1 MARLSD
7 NLPALSNWAGEDHV
21 RSGLGRLAGTL
32 SNPNFRRYAG
42 AQFLHGA
49 GMWAHHLA
57 EVWLVYAITDSAFV
71 VGLTVAVRS
80 GSSVVLAP
88 VAGTLADRM
97 DRRRLLASTQASK
110 AVVASG
116 LALLALGMREDLP
129 LAVLFAAVAVLG
141 VIGAIDTPLRRAFVR
156 DVVLAD
162 GVDRAARLHTS
173 VMSVGRFLGS
183 GAAWLF
189 LSLSAAWACFAVNGV
204 TSLLAAT
211 LVLRVVPTTVTTS
224 RDARAAGGRVLGYL
238 LRTPAVT
245 IPMALLCSF
254 TLFGWNL
261 AVLLPVIADK
271 QLASGAGTFAILA
284 QVMAVGSLIGS
295 VMMAASKLAGPRNL
309 AILLAVFSATMVSLS
324 AVNHLV
330 AGIAAIFVV
339 GTFGG
344 GFLSLSNGSVQSAA
358 DPRLQG
364 RVSAAYGV
372 VFVGARAVGGPILG
386 WLVDD
391 YGSRT
396 ALVAVGIFTAAC
408 AVLGLLAAARVR
420 MSGSSQ
426 LSGA

>member
-1 MARLSD
+1 M
-7 NLPALSNWAGEDHV
+7 
-21 RSGLGRLAGTL
+21 RSGLGRLADTL
-32 SNPNFRRYAG
+32 SNPNFRRYAS

-57 EVWLVYAITDSAFV
+57 EVWLVYEITGSAFA
-71 VGLTVAVRS
+71 VGLTIAVRS
-80 GSSVVLAP
+80 GSAVILAP

-97 DRRRLLASTQASK
+97 DRRRLLASTQAAK
-110 AVVASG
+110 AVVASA
-116 LALLALGMREDLP
+116 LALLALAMGEDLP
-129 LAVLFAAVAVLG
+129 LAALFAAVAVLG

-156 DVVLAD
+156 DVVMAD

-189 LSLSAAWACFAVNGV
+189 LSLSASWACFAVNGA
-204 TSLLAAT
+204 TSLIAAT
-211 LVLRVVPTTVTTS
+211 LVLRVVPTTVATTA
-224 RDARAAGGRVLGYL
+224 DARAAGGRVIGYL

-261 AVLLPVIADK
+261 AVLLPVVADK
-271 QLASGAGTFAILA
+271 QLESGGGTFAVLA
-284 QVMAVGSLIGS
+284 QAMAIGSLIGS
-295 VMMAASKLAGPRNL
+295 VMMAASRLEGPRSL
-309 AILLAVFSATMVSLS
+309 ALLLAVFSATMATLA
-324 AVNHLV
+324 AVDVLL

-339 GTFGG
+339 GIFGG

-391 YGSRT
+391 FGSRV
-396 ALVAVGIFTAAC
+396 ALVTVGIFTAAC
-408 AVLGLLAAARVR
+408 AALGLLAAARTR
-420 MSGSSQ
+420 ATAQSR
-426 LSGA
+426 

>member
-1 MARLSD
+1 MRS
-7 NLPALSNWAGEDHV
+7 ALA
-21 RSGLGRLAGTL
+21 RLAGTL

-57 EVWLVYAITDSAFV
+57 EVWLVYEITGRAFL
-71 VGLTVAVRS
+71 VGLTITVRS
-80 GSSVVLAP
+80 GLAVVLAP
-88 VAGTLADRM
+88 LAGTLADRM

-110 AVVASG
+110 AVVAAG
-116 LALLALGMREDLP
+116 LAVLALAMGEDLP
-129 LAVLFAAVAVLG
+129 LAVLFGAIAVLG

-173 VMSVGRFLGS
+173 VMSTGRLLGS
-183 GAAWLF
+183 GVAGLF
-189 LSLSAAWACFAVNGV
+189 LSLSASWACFATNGA
-204 TSLLAAT
+204 TSLLASM
-211 LVLRVVPTTVTTS
+211 LVLRVVPTTVATS
-224 RDARAAGGRVLGYL
+224 ADARAAGGRVLGYL

-254 TLFGWNL
+254 TMFGWNL

-271 QLASGAGTFAILA
+271 QLGSGGGTMSVLAVIMAI
-284 QVMAVGSLIGS
+284 GSLIGS
-295 VMMAASKLAGPRNL
+295 VMMAASRLDGLRSL
-309 AILLAVFSATMVSLS
+309 AILLAVYGAVMAPLA
-324 AVNHLV
+324 AVNNLV
-330 AGIAAIFVV
+330 AGLAAILVV

-344 GFLSLSNGSVQSAA
+344 GFLSLSNGTVQSAA

-386 WLVDD
+386 WLVDGF
-391 YGSRT
+391 GSRD
-396 ALVAVGIFTAAC
+396 ALIAVAVGTAAC
-408 AVLGLLAAARVR
+408 GFVGLLAAGRARLDDR
-420 MSGSSQ
+420 TIP
-426 LSGA
+426 

>member
-1 MARLSD
+1 M
-7 NLPALSNWAGEDHV
+7 LSNWGGEDHV
-21 RSGLGRLAGTL
+21 RTALGRLADTL
-32 SNPNFRRYAG
+32 GNPNFRRYAS

-57 EVWLVYAITDSAFV
+57 EVWLVYEITDSAFV
-71 VGLTVAVRS
+71 VGLTIAVRS
-80 GSSVVLAP
+80 GSAVVLAP

-110 AVVASG
+110 AAVAG
-116 LALLALGMREDLP
+116 TLALLALAMGRDLP
-129 LAVLFAAVAVLG
+129 LAVLFGAVAVLG

-156 DVVLAD
+156 DVVMAD
-162 GVDRAARLHTS
+162 RIDRAARLHTS

-189 LSLSAAWACFAVNGV
+189 LSLSAAWACFAVNGA
-204 TSLLAAT
+204 TSLLASM
-211 LVLRVVPTTVTTS
+211 LVLRVVPTTAAVS
-224 RDARAAGGRVLGYL
+224 KDARATGGRVLGYL

-271 QLASGAGTFAILA
+271 QLESGAGTFAILA

-295 VMMAASKLAGPRNL
+295 VMMAASRLEGARSLAL
-309 AILLAVFSATMVSLS
+309 LLAVFSAAMVPLA
-324 AVNHLV
+324 AVNHLLAGV
-330 AGIAAIFVV
+330 AVIFVV

-344 GFLSLSNGSVQSAA
+344 GFLSLSNGSVQTAA

-391 YGSRT
+391 FGSRT
-396 ALVAVGIFTAAC
+396 ALVTVGVVTAAC
-408 AVLGLLAAARVR
+408 ALLGLLAAGRSRLGAAGRE
-420 MSGSSQ
+420 

>member
-1 MARLSD
+1 M
-7 NLPALSNWAGEDHV
+7 
-21 RSGLGRLAGTL
+21 RSGLGRLADTL

-57 EVWLVYAITDSAFV
+57 EVWLVYEITDSALA

-80 GSSVVLAP
+80 GLAVVGSPL
-88 VAGTLADRM
+88 AGTLADRM
-97 DRRRLLASTQASK
+97 DRRRLLACTQASK
-110 AVVASG
+110 ALVASG
-116 LALLALGMREDLP
+116 LAALALAMGEDLS
-129 LAVLFAAVAVLG
+129 LAVLFGAVAVLG
-141 VIGAIDTPLRRAFVR
+141 AIGAIDTPLRRAFVR
-156 DVVLAD
+156 DVVIAD
-162 GVDRAARLHTS
+162 RIDRAARLHTS

-189 LSLSAAWACFAVNGV
+189 LSLSASWACFAMNGAA
-204 TSLLAAT
+204 SLLAAT
-211 LVLRVVPTTVTTS
+211 LVLRVVPTTATTS

-238 LRTPAVT
+238 LRTPTVT

-271 QLASGAGTFAILA
+271 QLASGAGTFAVLA

-295 VMMAASKLAGPRNL
+295 VMMAASRLEGSRSL
-309 AILLAVFSATMVSLS
+309 AILLAVFSATMVSLA
-324 AVNHLV
+324 AVNHVV
-330 AGIAAIFVV
+330 AGMAAILVV

-364 RVSAAYGV
+364 RVSAVYGV

-386 WLVDD
+386 WLVDA
-391 YGSRT
+391 YGSRV
-396 ALVAVGIFTAAC
+396 ALVTIGIFTAAS
-408 AVLGLLAAARVR
+408 AMVGLLAVARNHL
-420 MSGSSQ
+420 SGSSRQ
-426 LSGA
+426 ARTSGGTGE

>member
-1 MARLSD
+1 M
-7 NLPALSNWAGEDHV
+7 LSNWVGEDHV
-21 RSGLGRLAGTL
+21 RTALGRLADTL

-57 EVWLVYAITDSAFV
+57 EVWLVYEITGKAFA
-71 VGLTVAVRS
+71 VGLTIAVRS
-80 GSSVVLAP
+80 GLAVVLAP

-110 AVVASG
+110 AIVASA
-116 LALLALGMREDLP
+116 LAVTALMMREDLP
-129 LAVLFAAVAVLG
+129 LAVLFGAVAVLG

-156 DVVLAD
+156 DVVMAD
-162 GVDRAARLHTS
+162 RIDRAARLHTS
-173 VMSVGRFLGS
+173 VMSIGRFLGS

-189 LSLSAAWACFAVNGV
+189 LSLSAAWACFAVNGA
-204 TSLLAAT
+204 TSLLASM
-211 LVLRVVPTTVTTS
+211 LVLRVVTTTATVS
-224 RDARAAGGRVLGYL
+224 KDARAAGGPVLGYL

-261 AVLLPVIADK
+261 AVLLPVVADK
-271 QLASGAGTFAILA
+271 QLEGGPGTFAILA

-295 VMMAASKLAGPRNL
+295 VMMAASRLEGSRSL
-309 AILLAVFSATMVSLS
+309 AILLAVFSATMASLA
-324 AVNHLV
+324 AVDYLV
-330 AGIAAIFVV
+330 AGMVAILVV

-344 GFLSLSNGSVQSAA
+344 GFLSLANGSVQSAA

-386 WLVDD
+386 WLVDAF
-391 YGSRT
+391 GSRI
-396 ALVAVGIFTAAC
+396 ALVTVGIFTAAC
-408 AVLGLLAAARVR
+408 AVAGLVAVARVR
-420 MSGSSQ
+420 SSGSSQ
-426 LSGA
+426 LSDA

>member
-1 MARLSD
+1 M
-7 NLPALSNWAGEDHV
+7 LSNWIGEDHV
-21 RSGLGRLAGTL
+21 RTALGRLADTL
-32 SNPNFRRYAG
+32 GNPNFRRYAS

-57 EVWLVYAITDSAFV
+57 EVWLVYEITESAFV
-71 VGLTVAVRS
+71 VGLTIAVRS
-80 GSSVVLAP
+80 GSAVVLAP

-97 DRRRLLASTQASK
+97 DRRRLLASTQAAK
-110 AVVASG
+110 ALVAG
-116 LALLALGMREDLP
+116 TLALLALAMREDLP
-129 LAVLFAAVAVLG
+129 LAVLFGAVAVLG

-156 DVVLAD
+156 DVVMAD
-162 GVDRAARLHTS
+162 RIDRAARLHTS

-189 LSLSAAWACFAVNGV
+189 LSLSAAWACFAVNGA
-204 TSLLAAT
+204 TSLLASM
-211 LVLRVVPTTVTTS
+211 LVLRVVPTTAAVS
-224 RDARAAGGRVLGYL
+224 KDARATGGRVLGYL

-271 QLASGAGTFAILA
+271 QLESGAGTFAILA

-295 VMMAASKLAGPRNL
+295 VMMAASRLEGARSLAL
-309 AILLAVFSATMVSLS
+309 LLAVFSATLVTLS
-324 AVNHLV
+324 AVNVLV
-330 AGIAAIFVV
+330 AGIVAIFVV
-339 GTFGG
+339 GIFGG

-391 YGSRT
+391 FGSRT
-396 ALVAVGIFTAAC
+396 ALVTVGVVTAAC
-408 AVLGLLAAARVR
+408 ALLGLLAAGRSRLGAAGRE
-420 MSGSSQ
+420 

>member
-1 MARLSD
+1 MKLA
-7 NLPALSNWAGEDHV
+7 
-21 RSGLGRLAGTL
+21 LGRLAGTL

-57 EVWLVYAITDSAFV
+57 EVWLVYEITGSAFA

-80 GSSVVLAP
+80 GSAVVLAP

-110 AVVASG
+110 AVVAG
-116 LALLALGMREDLP
+116 TLALLALAMGRDLP
-129 LAVLFAAVAVLG
+129 LAVLFGAVAVLG

-156 DVVLAD
+156 DVVMAD
-162 GVDRAARLHTS
+162 RIDRAARLHTS

-183 GAAWLF
+183 GAAWLL
-189 LSLSAAWACFAVNGV
+189 LSLSASWACFAVNGA

-211 LVLRVVPTTVTTS
+211 LVLRVVPTTATTS
-224 RDARAAGGRVLGYL
+224 ADARAAGGRVLGYL

-261 AVLLPVIADK
+261 AVLLPVVADK
-271 QLASGAGTFAILA
+271 QLSSEGGTFAVLA
-284 QVMAVGSLIGS
+284 LAMAIGSLIGS
-295 VMMAASKLAGPRNL
+295 VMMAASKLEGPRSL
-309 AILLAVFSATMVSLS
+309 ALLLAVFSATLVSLS
-324 AVNHLV
+324 AVNFLV

-344 GFLSLSNGSVQSAA
+344 GFLSLSNGSVQTAA

-386 WLVDD
+386 WMADD
-391 YGSRT
+391 FGSRV
-396 ALVAVGIFTAAC
+396 ALITVGIFTAAC
-408 AVLGLLAAARVR
+408 ALLGLAAVARTR
-420 MSGSSQ
+420 LSGSSQ

>member
-1 MARLSD
+1 MRTA
-7 NLPALSNWAGEDHV
+7 
-21 RSGLGRLAGTL
+21 LGRLADTL
-32 SNPNFRRYAG
+32 SNPNFRRYAS

-57 EVWLVYAITDSAFV
+57 EVWLVYEITGSAFV
-71 VGLTVAVRS
+71 VGLTIAIRS
-80 GSSVVLAP
+80 GSAVVLAP
-88 VAGTLADRM
+88 LAGTLADRM
-97 DRRRLLASTQASK
+97 DRRRLLASTQGSK
-110 AVVASG
+110 SVVAG
-116 LALLALGMREDLP
+116 VLALLALAMGEDLP
-129 LAVLFAAVAVLG
+129 LAVLFGTVAVLG

-162 GVDRAARLHTS
+162 GINRAARLHTS

-183 GAAWLF
+183 GAAWLL
-189 LSLSAAWACFAVNGV
+189 LSLSAAWACFAVNGL
-204 TSLLAAT
+204 TSLLASV
-211 LVLRVVPTTVTTS
+211 LVLRVVTTTATAS
-224 RDARAAGGRVLGYL
+224 KEARDAGGRVLGYL

-261 AVLLPVIADK
+261 AVLLPVVADK

-295 VMMAASKLAGPRNL
+295 VMMAASKLEGARSL
-309 AILLAVFSATMVSLS
+309 AILLAVFSATMVSLA
-324 AVNHLV
+324 AVNHLLAGMV
-330 AGIAAIFVV
+330 AILVV

-344 GFLSLSNGSVQSAA
+344 GFLSLANGSVQSAA

-386 WLVDD
+386 WLVDAF
-391 YGSRT
+391 GSRV
-396 ALVAVGIFTAAC
+396 ALVTVGIFTAAC
-408 AVLGLLAAARVR
+408 ALVGLLAVARSR
-420 MSGSSQ
+420 
-426 LSGA
+426 LSR

>member
-1 MARLSD
+1 M
-7 NLPALSNWAGEDHV
+7 LSNWIGEDHV
-21 RSGLGRLAGTL
+21 RTALGRLADTL
-32 SNPNFRRYAG
+32 GNPNFRRYAS

-57 EVWLVYAITDSAFV
+57 EVWLVYEITDSAFV
-71 VGLTVAVRS
+71 VGLTIAVRS
-80 GSSVVLAP
+80 GSAVILAP

-97 DRRRLLASTQASK
+97 DRRRLLASTQAAK
-110 AVVASG
+110 ALVAG
-116 LALLALGMREDLP
+116 TLALLALAMREDLP
-129 LAVLFAAVAVLG
+129 LAVLFGAVAVLG

-156 DVVLAD
+156 DVVMAD
-162 GVDRAARLHTS
+162 RIDRAARLHTS

-189 LSLSAAWACFAVNGV
+189 LSLSAAWACFAVNGA
-204 TSLLAAT
+204 TSLLASM
-211 LVLRVVPTTVTTS
+211 LVLRVVPTTAAVS
-224 RDARAAGGRVLGYL
+224 KDARATGGRVLGYL

-271 QLASGAGTFAILA
+271 QLESGAGTFAILA

-295 VMMAASKLAGPRNL
+295 VMMAASRLEGARSLAL
-309 AILLAVFSATMVSLS
+309 LLAVFSATLVTLS
-324 AVNHLV
+324 AVNVLV
-330 AGIAAIFVV
+330 AGIVAIFVV
-339 GTFGG
+339 GIFGG

-391 YGSRT
+391 FGSRT
-396 ALVAVGIFTAAC
+396 ALVTVGVVTAAC
-408 AVLGLLAAARVR
+408 ALLGLLAAGRSRLGAAGRE
-420 MSGSSQ
+420 

>member
-1 MARLSD
+1 M
-7 NLPALSNWAGEDHV
+7 
-21 RSGLGRLAGTL
+21 

-97 DRRRLLASTQASK
+97 DRRRLLAATQASK

-116 LALLALGMREDLP
+116 LALLALGMQEDLP

-189 LSLSAAWACFAVNGV
+189 LSLSAAWACFAVNGA

-330 AGIAAIFVV
+330 AGIAAMRRVLEPVQRIGAVSGRPPPSGSGV
-339 GTFGG
+339 GGLRGRLRGSPRRGRSDPGMAGG
-344 GFLSLSNGSVQSAA
+344 RLRQPDRPGRGGDLHRSLRRARPPRRRPSPSE
-358 DPRLQG
+358 RLQ
-364 RVSAAYGV
+364 
-372 VFVGARAVGGPILG
+372 
-386 WLVDD
+386 
-391 YGSRT
+391 RT
-396 ALVAVGIFTAAC
+396 QQHLTP
-408 AVLGLLAAARVR
+408 
-420 MSGSSQ
+420 S
-426 LSGA
+426 

>member
-1 MARLSD
+1 M
-7 NLPALSNWAGEDHV
+7 

-97 DRRRLLASTQASK
+97 DRRRLLAATQASK

-116 LALLALGMREDLP
+116 LALLALGMGEDLP

-189 LSLSAAWACFAVNGV
+189 LSLSAAWACFAVNGA

-295 VMMAASKLAGPRNL
+295 VMVAASKLAGPRNL

-324 AVNHLV
+324 AVDHLV

-391 YGSRT
+391 FGSRT
-396 ALVAVGIFTAAC
+396 ALVTVGIFTAAC
-408 AVLGLLAAARVR
+408 ALFGLLAAARVR
-420 MSGSSQ
+420 MSGSSR

>member
-1 MARLSD
+1 M
-7 NLPALSNWAGEDHV
+7 
-21 RSGLGRLAGTL
+21 RSSLGRLADTL
-32 SNPNFRRYAG
+32 SDSNFRRYAS

-57 EVWLVYAITDSAFV
+57 EVWLVYEITGSAFV
-71 VGLTVAVRS
+71 VGLTIAVRS
-80 GSSVVLAP
+80 GSAVILAP

-97 DRRRLLASTQASK
+97 DRRRLLASTQAAK
-110 AVVASG
+110 ALVASG
-116 LALLALGMREDLP
+116 LALLALAMGENLP
-129 LAVLFAAVAVLG
+129 LAVLFGAVAVLG

-156 DVVLAD
+156 DVVMAD
-162 GVDRAARLHTS
+162 RIDRAARLHTS

-189 LSLSAAWACFAVNGV
+189 LSLSASWACFAVNGA

-211 LVLRVVPTTVTTS
+211 LVLRVVPTTAATTAE
-224 RDARAAGGRVLGYL
+224 ARAAGGRVLGYL

-261 AVLLPVIADK
+261 AVLLPVVADK
-271 QLASGAGTFAILA
+271 QLESGGGTFAVLA
-284 QVMAVGSLIGS
+284 QVMAIGSLIGS
-295 VMMAASKLAGPRNL
+295 VMMAASKLEGARSL
-309 AILLAVFSATMVSLS
+309 AILLAVFGVLMTPLA

-330 AGIAAIFVV
+330 AGIAVIFVV

-372 VFVGARAVGGPILG
+372 VFVGARAVGGPVLG
-386 WLVDD
+386 WMVDAF
-391 YGSRT
+391 GSRV
-396 ALVAVGIFTAAC
+396 ALVAVGIGTTAFAL
-408 AVLGLLAAARVR
+408 LGLAAVAQSRLNHPDHPDVT
-420 MSGSSQ
+420 
-426 LSGA
+426 

>member
-1 MARLSD
+1 M
-7 NLPALSNWAGEDHV
+7 

-57 EVWLVYAITDSAFV
+57 EVWLVYEITGSAFV
-71 VGLTVAVRS
+71 VGLTIAIRS
-80 GSSVVLAP
+80 GSAVVLAP
-88 VAGTLADRM
+88 LAGTLADRM
-97 DRRRLLASTQASK
+97 DRRVLLASTQASK
-110 AVVASG
+110 AVVAAT
-116 LALLALGMREDLP
+116 LALLALAMREDLP
-129 LAVLFAAVAVLG
+129 LAVLFGAVAVLG

-156 DVVLAD
+156 DVVIAD
-162 GVDRAARLHTS
+162 RIDRAARLHTS

-189 LSLSAAWACFAVNGV
+189 LSLSAAWACFAVNGA
-204 TSLLAAT
+204 TSLLASM
-211 LVLRVVPTTVTTS
+211 LVLRVVPTTATTS
-224 RDARAAGGRVLGYL
+224 EHARAAGDRVLGYL

-271 QLASGAGTFAILA
+271 QLQSGAGTFAILA

-295 VMMAASKLAGPRNL
+295 VMMAASRLEGLRSL
-309 AILLAVFSATMVSLS
+309 AILLAVFGAAVLPLA

-330 AGIAAIFVV
+330 AGMAAILVV
-339 GTFGG
+339 GFIGG
-344 GFLSLSNGSVQSAA
+344 GYLSLSNASVQTAA

-364 RVSAAYGV
+364 RVSAVYGV

-386 WLVDD
+386 WMVDAF
-391 YGSRT
+391 GSRT
-396 ALVAVGIFTAAC
+396 ALIAVGAVTASC
-408 AVLGLLAAARVR
+408 ALLGLLAVPRGVER
-420 MSGSSQ
+420 GST
-426 LSGA
+426 A

>member
-1 MARLSD
+1 M
-7 NLPALSNWAGEDHV
+7 
-21 RSGLGRLAGTL
+21 RSGLGRLADTL

-97 DRRRLLASTQASK
+97 DRRRLLALTQASK

-116 LALLALGMREDLP
+116 LALVALAMREDLP

-189 LSLSAAWACFAVNGV
+189 LSLSAAWACFAVNGA

-224 RDARAAGGRVLGYL
+224 QDARAAGGRVLGYL

-245 IPMALLCSF
+245 IPMAMLCSF

-261 AVLLPVIADK
+261 AVLLPVVADK

-324 AVNHLV
+324 AVNHLL

-391 YGSRT
+391 FGSRV
-396 ALVAVGIFTAAC
+396 ALVAVAIFTAAC
-408 AVLGLLAAARVR
+408 AVGGLLAAARVR
-420 MSGSSQ
+420 SSGSSR

>member
-1 MARLSD
+1 MRL
-7 NLPALSNWAGEDHV
+7 A
-21 RSGLGRLAGTL
+21 LGRLTDTL

-57 EVWLVYAITDSAFV
+57 EVWLVYEITGSAFA

-80 GSSVVLAP
+80 GSAVVLAP

-110 AVVASG
+110 AAVAG
-116 LALLALGMREDLP
+116 TLALLALAMGRDLP
-129 LAVLFAAVAVLG
+129 LAVLFGAVAVLG

-156 DVVLAD
+156 DVVMAD
-162 GVDRAARLHTS
+162 RIDRAARLHTS

-183 GAAWLF
+183 GAAWLL
-189 LSLSAAWACFAVNGV
+189 LSLSASWACFAVNGA

-211 LVLRVVPTTVTTS
+211 LVLRVVPTTATTS
-224 RDARAAGGRVLGYL
+224 ADARAAGGRVLGYL

-261 AVLLPVIADK
+261 AVLLPVVADK
-271 QLASGAGTFAILA
+271 QLSSEGGTFAVLA
-284 QVMAVGSLIGS
+284 LAMAIGSLIGS
-295 VMMAASKLAGPRNL
+295 VMMAASKLEGPRSL
-309 AILLAVFSATMVSLS
+309 AILLAVFSATLVSLS
-324 AVNHLV
+324 AVNFLV

-344 GFLSLSNGSVQSAA
+344 GFLSLSNGSVQTAA

-372 VFVGARAVGGPILG
+372 VFVGARAVGGPLLG
-386 WLVDD
+386 WMADD
-391 YGSRT
+391 FGSRV
-396 ALVAVGIFTAAC
+396 ALITVGIFTAAC
-408 AVLGLLAAARVR
+408 ALLGLLAVARTR
-420 MSGSSQ
+420 LSGSSQ